1 MKTQDQIALL
11 MYARVRE
18 DFQDMR
24 KRMDNRLGRKA
35 DGSPQ
40 ALKEKRFFALEDVEN
55 FNILSM
61 ESSRLEEV
69 SEKIIRQKLNECFPI
84 WREWLINVKGV
95 GEISAAWLIGSIDI
109 EMADTVSKIWQYAG
123 LNPGLVR
130 GKKRVPIN
138 DYKPEMG
145 EICGIIR
152 QDGKDKDYIV
162 LTNTLVKGDRPTP
175 GFILPYNKKLRVVLM
190 GILAPAFIK
199 AKSEYALTYYYPM
212 KARLEQET
220 NPIDS
225 VGTKDDGKP
234 WCEVSKGHRDMAAKR
249 YMIKN
254 FLKDLYV
261 AWRTIEGLPVR
272 VPYAEEYLGKKHMGG
287 AMNYVA
293 I

>member
-11 MYARVRE
+11 MYARARE

-35 DGSPQ
+35 DGSAQ
-40 ALKEKRFFALEDVEN
+40 ELKERRFFAVEDIEN
-55 FNILSM
+55 FNSISM
-61 ESSRLEEV
+61 ESRRN
-69 SEKIIRQKLNECFPI
+69 EKQVEKMLRQILDRFRI
-84 WREWLINVKGV
+84 WREWLSKVKGI

-109 EMADTVSKIWQYAG
+109 EAADTVSKIWQYAG

-130 GKKRVPIN
+130 GKKRVPVK
-138 DYKPEMG
+138 DYKAEHG
-145 EICGIIR
+145 EVCGIIR

-162 LTNTLVKGDRPTP
+162 LTNTLIRGDRSTP

-190 GILAPAFIK
+190 GILAPSFIK
-199 AKSEYALTYYYPM
+199 AKSEYALNFYYPM

-254 FLKDLYV
+254 FLKDFYV

>member
-1 MKTQDQIALL
+1 MKTQDQKVLL
-11 MYARVRE
+11 MYVKARE

-35 DGSPQ
+35 DGTPQ
-40 ALKEKRFFALEDVEN
+40 ALKEQRYFAVEDIEN
-55 FNILSM
+55 FNFLSM
-61 ESSRLEEV
+61 ECRRLAQTTG
-69 SEKIIRQKLNECFPI
+69 KDLRQFLDERFPI
-84 WREWLINVKGV
+84 WREWLIKVKGV
-95 GEISAAWLIGSIDI
+95 GEIAAAWIIGSIDI
-109 EMADTVSKIWQYAG
+109 EIADTVSKIWQYAG

-130 GKKRVPIN
+130 GKKRVPVN

-145 EICGIIR
+145 EICGIIK

-190 GILAPAFIK
+190 GILAPGFIK
-199 AKSEYALTYYYPM
+199 AKSEYALKYYYPM

-220 NPIDS
+220 NPVNS

-254 FLKDLYV
+254 FLKDFYV

-272 VPYAEEYLGKKHMGG
+272 VPYAEEYLGKKHIGG
-287 AMNYVA
+287 SINYVA
-293 I
+293 M

>member
-1 MKTQDQIALL
+1 MKTQDQKVLL
-11 MYARVRE
+11 MYVKARE

-35 DGSPQ
+35 DGTPQ
-40 ALKEKRFFALEDVEN
+40 ALKEKRFFSLEDVEN

-69 SEKIIRQKLNECFPI
+69 SEKIIRQKLNEAFPI

-123 LNPGLVR
+123 LNPSLVR
-130 GKKRVPIN
+130 GKKRVPVK
-138 DYKPEMG
+138 DYKAEHG
-145 EICGIIR
+145 EVCGIIR
-152 QDGKDKDYIV
+152 QDGKDKDYIF
-162 LTNTLVKGDRPTP
+162 LTNTLIRGDRPTP

-190 GILAPAFIK
+190 GILAPSFIK
-199 AKSEYALTYYYPM
+199 AKSEYALKYYYPM

-220 NPIDS
+220 NPVNS

-254 FLKDLYV
+254 FLKDFYV

-272 VPYAEEYLGKKHMGG
+272 VPYAEEYLGKKHIGG
-287 AMNYVA
+287 SINYVA
-293 I
+293 M